1 MLCLIGV
8 AIMMLISSSD
18 SYSRYANFSEA
29 SKYPDKEFQLVGTL
43 AKDQAMTYEPAVD
56 PNYFSFFI
64 TDKEGESKKVVYRGS
79 KPADFER
86 SEDIVLTGKV
96 AGEEFLASKILLKCP
111 SKYND
116 GEIELKE
123 YEAQG

>member
-1 MLCLIGV
+1 
-8 AIMMLISSSD
+8 MMLISSSD

-29 SKYPDKEFQLVGTL
+29 AKYPGKEFQLVGTL
-43 AKDQAMTYEPAVD
+43 AEDQEMTYEPAVD
-56 PNYFSFFI
+56 PNYFSFYL
-64 TDKEGESKKVVYRGS
+64 TDKEGQDKKVIYLGS

-96 AGEEFLASKILLKCP
+96 AGDEFLASKILLKCP

-123 YEAQG
+123 FEAQG